1 MTLWL
6 LPIWFLILYFLYFC
20 EIKWHEKQMNAK
32 NKGLTL
38 AVSEKQHFLLNLSP
52 TWLALTFP
60 QQTIAPLSRL
70 FNHFLTYPKY
80 SCTLSQT
87 HPGACIE
94 LNQSNL
100 RQWKHMLTLTHTHAC
115 TVHKCRHTAEEGNE
129 QQYRW
134 CDTVLRMPGQS

>member
-1 MTLWL
+1 M
-6 LPIWFLILYFLYFC
+6 
-20 EIKWHEKQMNAK
+20 QK

-60 QQTIAPLSRL
+60 QQTIASLSPL

-100 RQWKHMLTLTHTHAC
+100 RQWKRTQTHTHTHMHGAQ
-115 TVHKCRHTAEEGNE
+115 RRAHTRSQRRGPSSSIA
-129 QQYRW
+129 W
-134 CDTVLRMPGQS
+134 L